1 MTDFDD
7 LDTQIV
13 KILQRD
19 GSITNLAIA
28 EELNLSEATVR
39 RRRTRLEQEGFIRR
53 VGVVADPLKLG
64 YSVVAIIGVQ
74 IPVSR
79 ILSVESE
86 IKKLPE
92 VHFLGLS
99 TGKYAMMLE
108 VWLRSNEDLVKFTTE
123 KLSSIDET
131 MKVDVF
137 QFVRISK
144 YYGWAGD
151 LREA

>member
-13 KILQRD
+13 RILQRD

-79 ILSVESE
+79 ILSVEAE
-86 IKKLPE
+86 IKKLTE

>member
-1 MTDFDD
+1 MTEIDEIDG
-7 LDTQIV
+7 LIV
-13 KILQRD
+13 KILQGD

-64 YSVVAIIGVQ
+64 FSVVAIIGVQ
-74 IPVSR
+74 VPVSR
-79 ILSVESE
+79 ILSVETE

-108 VWLRSNEDLVKFTTE
+108 VWLRSNDELVKFTTE
-123 KLSSIDET
+123 KLSSIDKSIQVEI
-131 MKVDVF
+131 F

-151 LREA
+151 LRGS

>member
-1 MTDFDD
+1 M
-7 LDTQIV
+7 
-13 KILQRD
+13 
-19 GSITNLAIA
+19 
-28 EELNLSEATVR
+28 
-39 RRRTRLEQEGFIRR
+39 
-53 VGVVADPLKLG
+53 
-64 YSVVAIIGVQ
+64 VAIIGVQ

>member
-28 EELNLSEATVR
+28 EELNLS
-39 RRRTRLEQEGFIRR
+39 EQEGFIRR

>member
-53 VGVVADPLKLG
+53 VGIVADPLKLG